1 MYLEGV
7 PPEDSKGLL
16 LCVWL
21 NLLKSHCLQ
30 ERSSVLQANCGRVLA
45 EHELWGERHCGVA

>member
-45 EHELWGERHCGVA
+45 KHELWGERHCGVA